1 MGPVMGVCM
10 EVMDRPWQW
19 GAADCCTAACD
30 VFLRLYGIDPMTP
43 LRGRYSSRVGAL
55 RMIAQEGGWLKMTD
69 SLAARSGLVH
79 VPSEDPGNIGIVRT
93 AEGDLALGI
102 CVSPSVWVGKSERG
116 LATVPKVL
124 RIWRIA

>member
-1 MGPVMGVCM
+1 MGPVMATCM
-10 EVMDRPWQW
+10 EVMDRPWEW

-55 RMIAQEGGWLKMTD
+55 RVITQEGGWQAMAQG
-69 SLAARSGLVH
+69 LADRAGLVA
-79 VPSEDPGNIGIVRT
+79 SDGRAGDIGIVRT

-102 CVSPSVWVGKSERG
+102 CVARSVWVGKSERG

-124 RIWRIA
+124 KAWACRQ